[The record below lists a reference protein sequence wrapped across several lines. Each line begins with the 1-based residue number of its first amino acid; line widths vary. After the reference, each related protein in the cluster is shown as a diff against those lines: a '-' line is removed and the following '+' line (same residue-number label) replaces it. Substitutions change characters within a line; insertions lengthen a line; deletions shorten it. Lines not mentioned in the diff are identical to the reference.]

1 MKAKRIIAVLAFVI
15 VWMACASETPVAPV
29 EEEASPGV
37 VLSETAVVTEG
48 QMASVETS
56 VYELV
61 RTPLDWKSAK
71 KAARRMVASGCK
83 VAHLATI
90 TSAEE
95 QAVVSGLMAGSES
108 NAWLGGFQ
116 PRGELS
122 TDQGWRWSTGPRWVY
137 THWANNEPNDG
148 EFDGEPAIPGSEQHL
163 ETLFGDHP
171 PGRWN
176 DAPGFE
182 EKFFVVE
189 SEHCN

>member
-1 MKAKRIIAVLAFVI
+1 MRVGRI
-15 VWMACASETPVAPV
+15 
-29 EEEASPGV
+29 V
-37 VLSETAVVTEG
+37 VLLAVAGLLAGCQDQPMAPSEDSPEVLLLANTGVLDG
-48 QMASVETS
+48 S

-61 RTPLDWKSAK
+61 VTPLDWKSAK
-71 KAARRMVASGCK
+71 KAARRMVAPGCK

-108 NAWLGGFQ
+108 NAWIGGRQ
-116 PRGELS
+116 GGLSLKENWHWITGE
-122 TDQGWRWSTGPRWVY
+122 RWVY
-137 THWANNEPNDG
+137 TSWDPNEPNDDAG
-148 EFDGEPAIPGSEQHL
+148 PGSEQHL
-163 ETLFGDHP
+163 ETLTGDRD
-171 PGRWN
+171 GVWN